1 MSCAFGPCAPLPGF
15 GTLVEAMSGLAA
27 RTGFPDREPV
37 LPPLALADSITGLYG
52 AFATVTAL
60 RAREHGARGQI
71 IDLSLLESM
80 FSVLGP
86 EAAVYRFTGAVKER
100 AGSGSNISSPRNV
113 YRCRDGTFVAVS
125 GSTQAMARRIFAVIG
140 RAEMIDDTRFCTNA
154 ARVKHR
160 IEVDEAVGAWFAT
173 RTRDE
178 ALTAMRAA
186 SVTAGPVYTIA
197 DAASDTHF
205 RDRGII
211 VEVED
216 RDLGVLPMHNIV
228 PRLSQ
233 TPGMWRRPAPDLG
246 EPPTRCSARP
256 GLTPMQSPAFAP
268 RGRPHECCA
277 GLVGKRTPSRR

>member
-1 MSCAFGPCAPLPGF
+1 
-15 GTLVEAMSGLAA
+15 VA

-71 IDLSLLESM
+71 IVLSLLESM
-80 FSVLGP
+80 FSVFGP
-86 EAAVYRFTGAVKER
+86 EAAVYRFTSGVKER

-160 IEVDEAVGAWFAT
+160 IEVDEAVGA
-173 RTRDE
+173 
-178 ALTAMRAA
+178 
-186 SVTAGPVYTIA
+186 SPGP
-197 DAASDTHF
+197 
-205 RDRGII
+205 
-211 VEVED
+211 
-216 RDLGVLPMHNIV
+216 
-228 PRLSQ
+228 
-233 TPGMWRRPAPDLG
+233 
-246 EPPTRCSARP
+246 
-256 GLTPMQSPAFAP
+256 LTPSSFALHIGKELHHGLN
-268 RGRPHECCA
+268 GRQIHWCWHCLHRH
-277 GLVGKRTPSRR
+277 GRRRSRRRHHLRQLSSVMAKPKIRFTN